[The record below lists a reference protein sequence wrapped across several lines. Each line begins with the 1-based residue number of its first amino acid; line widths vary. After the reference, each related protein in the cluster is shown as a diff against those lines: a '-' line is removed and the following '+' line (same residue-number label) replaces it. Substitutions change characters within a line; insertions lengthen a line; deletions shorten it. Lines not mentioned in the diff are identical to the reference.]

1 MISKGNHAKFTH
13 LLLLA
18 VSEEAKSWLLGAA
31 FLFVKC
37 IIKQLLASVFV
48 IFRIIKV
55 SVSLDLDYPGYRK
68 ILIQWLF
75 IILCNKHFRR
85 LKYAN
90 NVSFSSFPK
99 GRSRI
104 GTSLPKNISQCY
116 VSPLSAFSR
125 ILFSTFLL
133 FYFSYLL
140 QSERKYRKSLSFLN
154 FK

>member
-90 NVSFSSFPK
+90 NVWFSSFPK

-104 GTSLPKNISQCY
+104 GTSLPKNISMLCFAS
-116 VSPLSAFSR
+116 VS
-125 ILFSTFLL
+125 FLENPV
-133 FYFSYLL
+133 FYFSTSRIFSRVKESIENLF
-140 QSERKYRKSLSFLN
+140 RF
-154 FK
+154 

>member
-90 NVSFSSFPK
+90 NVSFSIFPK

-104 GTSLPKNISQCY
+104 GTSLQKKFLNVMFHHCQ
-116 VSPLSAFSR
+116 LSRESR
-125 ILFSTFLL
+125 FLF